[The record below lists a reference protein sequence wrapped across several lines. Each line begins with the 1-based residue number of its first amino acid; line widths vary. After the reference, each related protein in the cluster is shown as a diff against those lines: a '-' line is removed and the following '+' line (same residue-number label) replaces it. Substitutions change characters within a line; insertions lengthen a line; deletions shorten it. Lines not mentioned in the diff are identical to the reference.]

1 MLLKY
6 DYFFSDKFLTRMTV
20 LGSDSVSNGGKS
32 KRQQS
37 VGSKVHR
44 GEYLEMIKLFFNILH
59 MIDI

>member
-1 MLLKY
+1 
-6 DYFFSDKFLTRMTV
+6 MTV

-44 GEYLEMIKLFFNILH
+44 GEYLEMIELFFNILH